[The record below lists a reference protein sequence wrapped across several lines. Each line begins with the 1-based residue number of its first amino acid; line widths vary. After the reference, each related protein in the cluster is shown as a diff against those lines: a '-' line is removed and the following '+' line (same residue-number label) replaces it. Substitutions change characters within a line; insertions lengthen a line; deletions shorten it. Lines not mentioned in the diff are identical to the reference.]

1 MIFTAI
7 SGHALGNRPS
17 KLLAEL
23 KNVFYNI
30 EFYSQ
35 ANDKACKSFAENIKH
50 AVANKRKWY
59 WDLKAL
65 SLGVAGVMPLHC

>member
-17 KLLAEL
+17 TLLVEL
-23 KNVFYNI
+23 KNVLYNI
-30 EFYSQ
+30 EFYSH

-50 AVANKRKWY
+50 AVANKRK
-59 WDLKAL
+59 
-65 SLGVAGVMPLHC
+65 